1 MAQDKKTCNDIPTSY
16 IYRAKDGK
24 YYRSDKDLTA
34 KINRHVFRS
43 GDFEQAGAAFYP
55 QWPEPEFKSQTRPAW
70 FLDRD
75 GIRKV
80 RWRWAE
86 IPHQKSHYAC
96 ERISDTICKVQI
108 PLQLGWDDRTK
119 MWTICEPRVRT
130 IDNPKSKDKK

>member
-43 GDFEQAGAAFYP
+43 GELDQAGAVFYP
-55 QWPEPEFKSQTRPAW
+55 QWPEPEFKSETRPAW

-80 RWRWAE
+80 RWRWEE
-86 IPHQKSHYAC
+86 IPHVKSHYDC
-96 ERISDTICKVQI
+96 ERLSNTTCRAKI
-108 PLQLGWDDRTK
+108 PLRLAWDGKTK
-119 MWTICEPRVRT
+119 MWTVCGQRVRT
-130 IDNPKSKDKK
+130 TENPKDKETP